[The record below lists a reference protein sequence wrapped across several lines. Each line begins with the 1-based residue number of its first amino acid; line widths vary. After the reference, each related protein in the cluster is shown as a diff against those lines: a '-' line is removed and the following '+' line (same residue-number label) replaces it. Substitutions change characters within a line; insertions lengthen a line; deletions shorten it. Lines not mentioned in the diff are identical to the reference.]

1 MHKTNKRIKNFIRNR
16 KFRKSYLLT
25 AVFLSV
31 IVAFTVTASLVLP
44 AITASQDDIM
54 PMSESENGVI
64 TLESEDITSVDFSV
78 TGGSIDSKQVKF
90 TLNYIVG
97 AGQLNSNCK
106 TITYQLP
113 DGVSIPNAITGDSN
127 KIIDGADV
135 AGYFTISETGLI
147 TITCTD
153 EYIAKKQSELDSTGA
168 KGTLT
173 FDATVNRGADN
184 NGDVVIDFGTDEGAP
199 SVTIPFDAKTLNV
212 SKTGTPGNNG
222 KITWQITVENPQLH
236 DLGGYV
242 LSDEMFKGM
251 TGVTTSPEN
260 VGAFDSENGTITF
273 NQGVTDKNI
282 TITYTSDV
290 TQDSI
295 FDANT
300 NNYGS
305 ISNTVQLTPDDTN
318 DENDTPVDNT
328 ANVYVANSF
337 NIQKSGKNNY
347 SDTSNPSVD
356 WTITLTNSMGVNLNG
371 MIIRDEMFKYIEAGD
386 ISLPDG
392 VTFTVDKTNGYLTI
406 TSDTNLTSLDIKY
419 NSTVKSDGTDIN
431 LGDTVTNSAQIM
443 DDKNTPDD
451 KTDDTVF
458 GNTNDTYITYNPYYF
473 DKYSSV
479 DSPNQLITWS
489 IKFSKNDDAAE
500 GLTGFKITDSMFSD
514 AIDGSIK
521 VTEENWPNDAIPY
534 TIDGDVITIGD
545 TSEKAVIVTFQTSA
559 TDFADGE
566 GKTVNTATVTDKDSE
581 DVLYTDTDT
590 ATYVA
595 KNEISKGLQGNVKD
609 PQNEDKLTISYSIRV
624 LQELGVKSQT
634 ITDILSADDNNAEI
648 YFTKAQAESFNVT
661 YATKNDVWGN
671 TTLDPMYYTL
681 KFYDKNGQLIDF
693 NTNPEAKATKFE
705 IVLNQSIEPDE
716 FYAINIYYSATA
728 DASNITAG
736 STVNFKN
743 NATSD
748 TVSGTPS
755 QTVSHTKIDYSDT
768 PYEKYNAKNDGTTD
782 RTKLSVEELEKVTI
796 DGVEHYVLDWYV
808 ELNENGNYAG
818 VYPIVFRDTLPEGF
832 ELYDGVKIYNSDWA
846 NKNSAYSWTIS
857 TDSYANEYYA
867 VTTNGDTQTV
877 DITFKGSFYGVRTI
891 YYKAVIPVTELNN
904 KIKNS
909 NGSYVFG
916 NTFEDTSG
924 KYAPVTHTQEIKQGV
939 LDKNNL
945 NSENPYKRYE
955 IVVNPGGANLSTG
968 DEIVLTDTFI
978 TTDYN
983 DNGTIYYC
991 TDKGAVNVNLNEIKV
1006 YEVDENGNKTL
1017 LDKSQYSYVFDN
1029 QPELKTTQHNIQLTH
1044 RDANS
1049 KYWDVSD
1056 ITIPAG
1062 AEITIH
1068 YEGLDD
1074 NYLTANNGTSF
1085 KFKDTWS
1092 DTDVSYGYYT
1102 SDGNGNATFTFTT
1115 TKAYSGNFF
1124 VELWSDGNVPDNVYM
1139 TYETTSHDY
1148 AAQLELTL
1156 PDEKSLVVEYTYYC
1170 TKKENTPDKVGVMNS
1185 VKTDT
1190 QLGAEISENGDVLVL
1205 TGNSSGTLETD
1216 EYLTVEKVDIG
1227 SYADNL
1233 VAEFE
1238 LYKYDSENKVWLP
1251 AINFVTTDGK
1261 KAKTVTWGGS
1271 QDDTPA
1277 TFITAS
1283 TGNPQFSFYLTKGV
1297 LYKLIEKTAPDGY
1310 VRIEDDIYFAYS
1322 EMPSSNELPDGV
1334 TSSDIELTLP
1344 RGSMYV
1350 KNHTLTDLIVNK
1362 EWLDDNVD
1370 HSQDSVT
1377 VQLYSS
1383 TSKVT
1388 NGFPTKLTEVG
1399 APVVLNQSNSWQ
1411 YKWTD
1416 LPTGNNDGQ
1425 ALYYYVKEI
1434 SYNVN
1439 GVETQVSENSSYVPY
1454 YIGNAVNKYNGTPIK
1469 IVNTNGLAV
1478 EKLWVDAD
1486 NKTMDAPVSE
1496 IRFQIYKSIVS
1507 PTDPNRQN
1515 GVNGLPIDAT
1525 LVEINSVNEFTLS
1538 QSNNWKVLIKGLSDF
1553 DGEDNRYYYYVVE
1566 TSQTDGFT
1574 VSYNDNGNSNNG
1586 VIQIKNKSDSKI
1598 DVNTGTTLPETGGR
1612 GTTIYYVIGLMIIV
1626 CAIIAYLFINKKKFI
1641 KE

>member
-44 AITASQDDIM
+44 AITASQDDV
-54 PMSESENGVI
+54 MSVSDTNDGVI
-64 TLESEDITSVDFSV
+64 TLDADDITSVDFSV

-97 AGQLNSNCK
+97 AGQLNADCK

-113 DGVSIPNAITGDSN
+113 DGVSIPNAITGESN

-173 FDATVNRGADN
+173 FDATINRSADN
-184 NGDVVIDFGTDEGAP
+184 NSDVTINFGTQENP
-199 SVTIPFDAKTLNV
+199 KEITIPFDAKTLNV
-212 SKTGTPGNNG
+212 SKTGTPDSNG
-222 KITWQITVENPQLH
+222 KIKWEITVENPQQH

-242 LSDEMFKGM
+242 LTDEMFKGM
-251 TGVTTSPEN
+251 TGVATSPEN
-260 VGAFDSENGTITF
+260 VGTFNSETGTIIF
-273 NQGVTDKNI
+273 NSGVTDKSI

-290 TQDSI
+290 SQDSI
-295 FDANT
+295 FDAAE
-300 NNYGS
+300 NNYGWITNYVS
-305 ISNTVQLTPDDTN
+305 LTPDEEN
-318 DENDTPVDNT
+318 DENDTPINDVKGE
-328 ANVYVANSF
+328 VYVSNSM
-337 NIQKSGKNNY
+337 NIQKSGKNDY

-371 MIIRDEMFKYIEAGD
+371 MVICDEMFKYIEAGN
-386 ISLPDG
+386 ITLPDG
-392 VTFTVDKTNGYLTI
+392 VTFTLDKTNGYLTI

-419 NSTVKSDGTDIN
+419 SSSVNSDGTDISF
-431 LGDTVTNSAQIM
+431 GDSVSNNAQIM

-451 KTDDTVF
+451 TTDDKGY
-458 GNTNDTYITYNPYYF
+458 GNNASSSVTYNPYYF

-479 DSPNQLITWS
+479 DSANQLITWT
-489 IKFSKNDDAAE
+489 IKFSKNDSSAE
-500 GLTGFKITDSMFSD
+500 DLTGFKITDSMFSD
-514 AIDGSIK
+514 AIDGTLK
-521 VTEENWPNDAIPY
+521 VTINEWSDTTVPY

-545 TSEKAVIVTFQTSA
+545 TSENTVVVTFQTSA
-559 TDFADGE
+559 SEFADGD
-566 GKTVNTATVTDKDSE
+566 GKTTNTATVTNKDSE

-590 ATYVA
+590 ATYA
-595 KNEISKGLQGNVKD
+595 DKNEISKNLTGNVKD
-609 PQNEDKLTISYSIRV
+609 TENEDKLTLSYSIRI

-634 ITDILSADDNNAEI
+634 VTDILSADDNNAEI
-648 YFTKAQAESFNVT
+648 YFTKAQAESFTLT
-661 YATKNDVWGN
+661 YATKDNQWGN
-671 TTLDPMYYTL
+671 TTLDPTYYTL
-681 KFYDKNGQLIDF
+681 NFYDSNGQLIDF
-693 NTNPEAKATKFE
+693 NSNPDAKAVKFE
-705 IVLNQSIEPDE
+705 VVLNETIEANE
-716 FYAINIYYSATA
+716 YFAININYSATA

-743 NATSD
+743 NASSD
-748 TVSGTPS
+748 KVDGTPS
-755 QTVSHTKIDYSDT
+755 QNFTHSKIDYTDT
-768 PYEKYNAKNDGTTD
+768 PYEKFNAKNDGTTD
-782 RTKLSVEELEKVTI
+782 RTKLSVDDLEKVTI
-796 DGVEHYVLDWYV
+796 DGVEYYLMDWYV
-808 ELNENGNYAG
+808 ELNENGNYNG
-818 VYPIVFRDTLPEGF
+818 VYPIAFRDTLPEGF
-832 ELYDGVKIYNSDWA
+832 ELYNGVTIYNTSWA
-846 NKNSAYSWTIS
+846 NKNGAYSWSVS
-857 TDSYANEYYA
+857 TDSSQNEYYS
-867 VTTNGDTQTV
+867 TSMNGDTQTV
-877 DITFKGSFYGVRTI
+877 DITFKGSFTGIRTI
-891 YYKAVIPVTELNN
+891 YYKAVIPVSELNSKLAN
-904 KIKNS
+904 G

-924 KYAPVTHTQEIKQGV
+924 NYSPVTHTQEIKQGV
-939 LDKNNL
+939 LNKNNL
-945 NSENPYKRYE
+945 NAENPYKRYE

-968 DEIVLTDTFI
+968 DEIILTDTFI

-991 TDKGAVNVNLNEIKV
+991 ADKGAINVNLDELKV

-1029 QPELKTTQHNIQLTH
+1029 QPELKTTNNTLNFTIDSGNTKKFVSG
-1044 RDANS
+1044 DA
-1049 KYWDVSD
+1049 
-1056 ITIPAG
+1056 TIPAG
-1062 AEITIH
+1062 STVTL
-1068 YEGLDD
+1068 YVEGI
-1074 NYLTANNGTSF
+1074 
-1085 KFKDTWS
+1085 KDFESWVTNFGVNFGNS
-1092 DTDVSYGYYT
+1092 
-1102 SDGNGNATFTFTT
+1102 SDGQITSTDAMVVDGNNATFTFVTD
-1115 TKAYSGNFF
+1115 KIYSGSFYAD
-1124 VELWSDGNVPDNVYM
+1124 LWNCSADNIYM
-1139 TYETTSHDY
+1139 TYESTSHDY

-1156 PDEKSLVVEYTYYC
+1156 PDEKSLIVEYTYYC

-1190 QLGAEISENGDVLVL
+1190 QLGAEIAENGDVLVL
-1205 TGNSSGTLETD
+1205 TGNSSGTLETE

-1233 VAEFE
+1233 IAGFE
-1238 LYKYDSENKVWLP
+1238 LYKYDSENDVWLP
-1251 AINFVTTDGK
+1251 AIDFVSTDGK

-1271 QDDTPA
+1271 ADDTPA
-1277 TFITAS
+1277 TFVTAS
-1283 TGNPQFSFYLTKGV
+1283 TGNPQFSFYLTKGD
-1297 LYKLIEKTAPDGY
+1297 LYKLVEKTAPDGY
-1310 VRIEDDIYFAYS
+1310 VKIDKDIYFAYS
-1322 EMPSSNELPDGV
+1322 EMPDANEMPDGV
-1334 TSSDIELTLP
+1334 SSSDVELALP
-1344 RGSMYV
+1344 KGSMYV
-1350 KNHTLTDLIVNK
+1350 KNYTSTDLIVNK

-1411 YKWTD
+1411 HKWTD
-1416 LPTGNNDGQ
+1416 LPTGNDDGQ

-1434 SYNVN
+1434 SYNVG
-1439 GVETQVSENSSYVPY
+1439 GVETQVSDSSSYVPY
-1454 YIGNAVNKYNGTPIK
+1454 YIGNAVNKYSGTPIK

-1507 PTDPNRQN
+1507 PSDPNRQN
-1515 GVNGLPIDAT
+1515 GVNGLPLDAT
-1525 LVEINSVNEFTLS
+1525 LVEINSQSEFTLS
-1538 QSNNWKVLIKGLSDF
+1538 ESNNWKLLIKGLSDF
-1553 DGEDNRYYYYVVE
+1553 DDLGNRYYYYIVE

-1586 VIQIKNKSDSKI
+1586 VIQIKNKSDNKI
-1598 DVNTGTTLPETGGR
+1598 DTDTDASLPETGGR
-1612 GTTIYYVIGLMIIV
+1612 GTTIFYVIGFAIIV
-1626 CAIIAYLFINKKKFI
+1626 CAIITYLFINKKKFL

>member
-212 SKTGTPGNNG
+212 SKTGTPDNNG

-273 NQGVTDKNI
+273 NPGVTDKNI

-295 FDANT
+295 FDANA
-300 NNYGS
+300 NNYGWITNYVS
-305 ISNTVQLTPDDTN
+305 ITPDDENDQN
-318 DENDTPVDNT
+318 DEPVNDVKGD
-328 ANVYVANSF
+328 VYVSNSF
-337 NIQKSGKNNY
+337 NIQKNGKNDY

-371 MIIRDEMFKYIEAGD
+371 MIIRDEMFKYIEAED

-392 VTFTVDKTNGYLTI
+392 VSFTVDKTNGYLTI

-419 NSTVKSDGTDIN
+419 NSTVKSDGTNIN
-431 LGDTVTNSAQIM
+431 FGDTVTNSAQIM
-443 DDKNTPDD
+443 DDKNTPEDTSDD
-451 KTDDTVF
+451 KPFKDTQNNQVS
-458 GNTNDTYITYNPYYF
+458 YNPYYF

-479 DSPNQLITWS
+479 DSPNQLINWT
-489 IKFSKNDDAAE
+489 IKFSKNDNSVED
-500 GLTGFKITDSMFSD
+500 LTGFKITDSMFSD
-514 AIDGSIK
+514 AIDGTLK
-521 VTEENWPNDAIPY
+521 VKQENWPNDAIPY

-595 KNEISKGLQGNVKD
+595 KNEISKDKKNSVKD

-661 YATKNDVWGN
+661 YATRDNIYGN

-681 KFYDKNGQLIDF
+681 EFYDKNGQLIDF

-705 IVLNQSIEPDE
+705 MVLNQSIEPDE
-716 FYAINIYYSATA
+716 FYAINIGYSATA

-743 NATSD
+743 NAASD

-808 ELNENGNYAG
+808 ELNKNGNLNNIS
-818 VYPIVFRDTLPEGF
+818 PLVFRDTLPEGF
-832 ELYDGVKIYNSDWA
+832 ELYNGATIYNTSWA
-846 NKNSAYSWTIS
+846 NKNGAYSWTIS
-857 TDSYANEYYA
+857 TDSNANEYYA

-877 DITFKGSFYGVRTI
+877 EFTFKYGTPGVRTI

-939 LDKNNL
+939 LNKNNL
-945 NSENPYKRYE
+945 NAENPYKRYE

-991 TDKGAVNVNLNEIKV
+991 PDKGAVNVNLNEIKV

-1029 QPELKTTQHNIQLTH
+1029 QPELKTTTTII
-1044 RDANS
+1044 DDFVVS
-1049 KYWDVSD
+1049 PSSPKIWDSSSV
-1056 ITIPAG
+1056 TIPYG
-1062 AEITIH
+1062 ATITVKV
-1068 YEGLDD
+1068 ENL
-1074 NYLTANNGTSF
+1074 YLV
-1085 KFKDTWS
+1085 DTWS
-1092 DTDVSYGYYT
+1092 DLNNQSCDLLCNGNTNIGSAKFVIDENGDGIATITASQSYSGPLRVNMWNASGDSVSVSY
-1102 SDGNGNATFTFTT
+1102 SV
-1115 TKAYSGNFF
+1115 S
-1124 VELWSDGNVPDNVYM
+1124 
-1139 TYETTSHDY
+1139 SHDY

-1190 QLGAEISENGDVLVL
+1190 QLGAEIAENGDVLVL

-1238 LYKYDSENKVWLP
+1238 LYKYDSENDVWLP

-1277 TFITAS
+1277 TFITTS
-1283 TGNPQFSFYLTKGV
+1283 TGNTQFSFYLTKGV

-1322 EMPSSNELPDGV
+1322 EMPASNELPDGV
-1334 TSSDIELTLP
+1334 TSSDVELALP

-1388 NGFPTKLTEVG
+1388 NGFPTRLTEVG

-1434 SYNVN
+1434 SYTVN

-1553 DGEDNRYYYYVVE
+1553 DGEGNRYYYYVVE
-1566 TSQTDGFT
+1566 TSPTEGFT
-1574 VSYNDNGNSNNG
+1574 VSYNYNGNSNNG
-1586 VIQIKNKSDSKI
+1586 VIQIRNKSDTTT
-1598 DVNTGTTLPETGGR
+1598 DTGTTLPETGGR